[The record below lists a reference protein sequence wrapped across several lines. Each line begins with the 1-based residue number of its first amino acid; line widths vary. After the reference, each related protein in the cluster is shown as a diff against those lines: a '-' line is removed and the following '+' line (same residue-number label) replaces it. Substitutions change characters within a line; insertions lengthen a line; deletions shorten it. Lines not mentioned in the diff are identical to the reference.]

1 MRALIWKEIKELAP
15 GFWLLVGMSWALGV
29 VDVAYNWNRDRSV
42 GMSLA
47 FCWLVSAVAA
57 LLAGAN
63 SFAREDRGLL
73 VFLNSWPLARWRI
86 WLAKVLVPAVTW
98 VLLVGLAV
106 GGCAGLLAMR
116 GYDPFG
122 MIGTATQDLWVIAA
136 LWVLLFG
143 AGVMA
148 SAASPSPMA
157 AALGGAFLLGPVA
170 WGYMALYEFIPSG
183 LGPWLGLTLPEMDEI
198 SHLPSAVV
206 FSVVCLAV
214 SAVVIRRGPLQHW
227 LQRLRVTV
235 QTLVA
240 MVAGL
245 LLVGLC
251 VTWVVLRP
259 EPPTADAGAYVEG
272 SGHWIIITSRDE
284 SLWAMDVEG
293 ERLRLLSRGPAAAH
307 FHLPRSPRIAF
318 YWGTRGSGPN
328 WVADL
333 GTGRM
338 WRLPTGASQ
347 VLSPLGNY
355 WLDYGYET
363 LTIRPIGPGLHE
375 SVELSAVDELMAI
388 GWSPD
393 ESTLYVSTRSDSG
406 LPEGVENPR
415 HILAMRPFEDP
426 DERVEVGRTA
436 PELSR
441 GSISPDGRWL
451 RLYQYAHV
459 VDGMVRPGESALFSL
474 DTGETVALG
483 DFMPFEDGWT
493 ANGRYLW
500 GRPFDRNVEFED
512 LRVEV
517 YDLERREVIR
527 RINSEDTGGLVPLS
541 GGASPYSPHVRVFA
555 RAEQRSEDGHRA
567 RGWWLADTD
576 GSNLRKMDLSDF
588 AHIYGWTHDGDI
600 VVEEVGRIFRYDP
613 DNRARRTIY
622 EFPASDDG

>member
-1 MRALIWKEIKELAP
+1 
-15 GFWLLVGMSWALGV
+15 
-29 VDVAYNWNRDRSV
+29 
-42 GMSLA
+42 
-47 FCWLVSAVAA
+47 
-57 LLAGAN
+57 
-63 SFAREDRGLL
+63 
-73 VFLNSWPLARWRI
+73 VFLGSWPIARWRI
-86 WLAKVLVPAVTW
+86 WLAKVLVPAVMW
-98 VLLVGLAV
+98 VALVGLAV

-116 GYDPFG
+116 GYEPFG

-157 AALGGAFLLGPVA
+157 AALGGVFLLGPAA

-293 ERLRLLSRGPAAAH
+293 ERLRLLSRGPASAEGS
-307 FHLPRSPRIAF
+307 FSRSPRIAF
-318 YWGTRGSGPN
+318 DWIGGEYSAT
-328 WVADL
+328 WVADPE
-333 GTGRM
+333 TGRL
-338 WRLPTGASQ
+338 WRLPKWAGN
-347 VLSPLGNY
+347 VSPSGNY

-375 SVELSAVDELMAI
+375 SVELSAVDELSALS
-388 GWSPD
+388 WSPD
-393 ESTLYVSTRSDSG
+393 ESILYVSTRSASG
-406 LPEGVENPR
+406 PSEGVENTR
-415 HILAMRPFEDP
+415 RILAMRPFEDP

-474 DTGETVALG
+474 DTGETVMLG
-483 DFMPFEDGWT
+483 GFRPFGGWT
-493 ANGRYLW
+493 ADGRYLW
-500 GRPFDRNVEFED
+500 GYSADRNLEFKD
-512 LRVEV
+512 RRVEV
-517 YDLERREVIR
+517 YDLERREVVR
-527 RINSEDTGGLVPLS
+527 RITSEDTGGLVPLN
-541 GGASPYSPHVRVFA
+541 ASVSPHSPHVRVFA
-555 RAEQRSEDGHRA
+555 REKQAEEGHRA

-576 GSNLRKMDLSDF
+576 GSNLRKLDLAEF

-600 VVEEVGRIFRYDP
+600 VVEEAGRIFRLDP
-613 DNRARRTIY
+613 ATGERRTIY
-622 EFPASDDG
+622 ELPPSDDG